1 MPRTP
6 YYIDKVLLPSDITL
20 DNVKSL
26 LWLEP
31 FGEGNKEPT
40 FLISGA
46 KLIGIIPMAN
56 NTSVKFRVLYCG
68 KYLDIVQFRKST
80 EEVFLKDDSTCDFL
94 VKLSLNTFNG
104 RESITIMAID
114 YRLSGLVPSKFFS
127 ALDTYEK
134 ILLEVELP
142 KEYYNRVTPSYDELK
157 LVYSYMVRLEPI
169 DVESLF
175 LTIHKDNINYCKLR
189 LSIDIFCELGLATF
203 DANTQSVRVIKT
215 QSKVDLESSSILR
228 RLKTL
233 C

>member
-1 MPRTP
+1 
-6 YYIDKVLLPSDITL
+6 VLIPSDITI

-40 FLISGA
+40 FLIMGA
-46 KLIGIIPMAN
+46 KILEIVPMAK
-56 NTSVKFRVLYCG
+56 NTSVKFRVLYYG

-80 EEVFLKDDSTCDFL
+80 DEIFIREGSTCDFL
-94 VKLSLNTFNG
+94 VRLSLNTFSG
-104 RESITIMAID
+104 RESITVMALD

-134 ILLEVELP
+134 ILLDIELP
-142 KEYYNRVTPSYDELK
+142 KEYYKRVTPSYEELK
-157 LVYSYMVRLEPI
+157 VVYSYMARLDPI

-228 RLKTL
+228 RLKLL